1 MPHAMNMHAH
11 LQLKSCRAL
20 ALAWPTFERM
30 HIKSAEKST
39 FAILEYGIRIRG
51 QCIKLILS
59 PFLLPLVFADS
70 FLSEDSFFTGHD
82 APGMVSDII
91 KVRPRNKA
99 IHFTKPLGLDQI
111 PQVCVLVHKSSTST
125 RLSSHPIFPKDH
137 HCINCAIKVRLPLV
151 RYRMQHSPLARQIGL
166 PSVEQ
171 AEALLPL
178 CTELRKSLC
187 KSC

>member
-1 MPHAMNMHAH
+1 MNMHAH

-39 FAILEYGIRIRG
+39 FAILEYGIRG

-91 KVRPRNKA
+91 KVRPR
-99 IHFTKPLGLDQI
+99 KPLGLDQI
-111 PQVCVLVHKSSTST
+111 PQICVLVH
-125 RLSSHPIFPKDH
+125 
-137 HCINCAIKVRLPLV
+137 
-151 RYRMQHSPLARQIGL
+151 
-166 PSVEQ
+166 
-171 AEALLPL
+171 
-178 CTELRKSLC
+178 
-187 KSC
+187 